1 MPAPHQEQ
9 SEAMKKRRAHI
20 TVETERVMVISGS
33 HAAAASLWCDA
44 CRREV
49 TMFGVNEASA
59 FAGVSNRAIFQLA
72 ESGAI
77 HFVETPEGK
86 ALFCVASLRDLIQA
100 QNPRLLDEERK
111 DKQ

>member
-1 MPAPHQEQ
+1 
-9 SEAMKKRRAHI
+9 MKKRRAHI

-33 HAAAASLWCDA
+33 HSAVVRVRCGA
-44 CRREV
+44 CECEV
-49 TMFGVNEASA
+49 TMFGVDEASA
-59 FAGVSNRAIFQLA
+59 FAGLSDRAIFQLA

-100 QNPRLLDEERK
+100 QTPRLLNEERK